1 MDPRAELGAFLR
13 TRRAQVDVAD
23 TPLAA
28 GASLRR
34 VPGLRREE
42 VAELTLSFVNLEIPE
57 RPGIRITVYSAAGE
71 PTAQRLAALA
81 ADVARSAGS
90 AEPAG

>member
-28 GASLRR
+28 GTSLRG
-34 VPGLRREE
+34 VPGLRRE
-42 VAELTLSFVNLEIPE
+42 
-57 RPGIRITVYSAAGE
+57 
-71 PTAQRLAALA
+71 
-81 ADVARSAGS
+81 
-90 AEPAG
+90 